1 MGFPLRAVARHG
13 LQKNGQGIHVQTIF
27 LLTMLCSSQSR
38 SYDIHFVLRHR
49 PQIIEHSKNCT
60 DILIKGNY
68 TLIVHNG
75 VMLDRGA
82 VLLPSCKVIIDA
94 AGGCCVDEKDW
105 FQPGIHEIE
114 VGQHVAD
121 TVVLARHSHDTT
133 FWHLTFQLLPRLEAM
148 IREDFVFEH
157 VAVYAPATAASYLP
171 HYFTNA
177 TYVYDDPT
185 NKTFQRLFLP
195 PSIQEATPF
204 APASFERL
212 SKTIDGD
219 LPARNHVVV
228 ISRQGVGRR
237 EMANRA
243 ELLDGLQARLPK
255 LKLVSFGERGA
266 LTSIAHTAS
275 VFRGACGVVGVHGA
289 GLTNACFMERPG
301 FIMEI
306 RPMRGCCSTIGDVYP
321 LTAKTCGH
329 QYHLHKHGRGLKND
343 AVDMDVPMLI
353 DDLMAL
359 LPNST
364 CLY

>member
-1 MGFPLRAVARHG
+1 M
-13 LQKNGQGIHVQTIF
+13 
-27 LLTMLCSSQSR
+27 
-38 SYDIHFVLRHR
+38 
-49 PQIIEHSKNCT
+49 
-60 DILIKGNY
+60 
-68 TLIVHNG
+68 
-75 VMLDRGA
+75 
-82 VLLPSCKVIIDA
+82 
-94 AGGCCVDEKDW
+94 
-105 FQPGIHEIE
+105 IHE
-114 VGQHVAD
+114 GF
-121 TVVLARHSHDTT
+121 VV
-133 FWHLTFQLLPRLEAM
+133 
-148 IREDFVFEH
+148 EH
-157 VAVYAPATAASYLP
+157 VTVYAPSTAASYLL

-177 TYVYDDPT
+177 KYVHDDPT

-195 PSIQEATPF
+195 PSIQVATPF